1 MKYFFFIIFLS
12 IISSCGTFNSWNGQ
26 LRFVKVDNQEI
37 AVLEKTP
44 QSEFATSVYL
54 NPADLAEKT
63 TNTEIAPV
71 IIVGQ
76 NQQPQL
82 IQKKENAVIQKS
94 KNQKIAVKELDTDD
108 DVASQAYRAERDAN
122 IAMGFSI
129 AALLFGIIP
138 FIVGVTF
145 YFKALSSRYIT
156 PLGDNRLKISKVFLI
171 FETVVF
177 ALEILFVT
185 VLILLL
191 L

>member
-1 MKYFFFIIFLS
+1 MKYFFFIIFLA

-82 IQKKENAVIQKS
+82 IQKRKMQLF
-94 KNQKIAVKELDTDD
+94 KNQKIKKL
-108 DVASQAYRAERDAN
+108 R
-122 IAMGFSI
+122 
-129 AALLFGIIP
+129 
-138 FIVGVTF
+138 
-145 YFKALSSRYIT
+145 
-156 PLGDNRLKISKVFLI
+156 SKN
-171 FETVVF
+171 
-177 ALEILFVT
+177 
-185 VLILLL
+185 
-191 L
+191 